1 MKRLILLIT
10 IGFLTTPVFSQIKF
24 GVKGGINVSNARY
37 SQSMDYRVAPL
48 FGCLA
53 EFQINENVNF
63 QSELVY
69 SKEGA
74 EDEYDES
81 FYGWS
86 GKVKETL
93 KVTYLNVPLLLRY
106 KLGKG
111 FKLLGGTQIGFLL
124 EADQVL
130 EFVNSSHDP
139 EVKNLT
145 DEMNSC
151 NVSLCIGT
159 SWEAK
164 CGLGI
169 DARYNGGLSNVS
181 NQDTEL
187 ILNGFQF
194 SLFQKF

>member
-1 MKRLILLIT
+1 MNRFMILLAISLLST
-10 IGFLTTPVFSQIKF
+10 SVIGQVKF
-24 GVKGGINVSNARY
+24 GVKGGMNISNARY
-37 SQSMDYRVAPL
+37 SQPMDYKVGPL

-53 EFQINENVNF
+53 ECSLNENVAF
-63 QSELVY
+63 QAELVY

-74 EDEYDES
+74 EDEYVES

-86 GKVKETL
+86 GKIKETL

-111 FKLLGGTQIGFLL
+111 FKLFGGTQIGFLL
-124 EADQVL
+124 EADQVI
-130 EFVNSSHDP
+130 EFVNSSYDP

-151 NVSLCIGT
+151 NVSLCFGT

-164 CGLGI
+164 CGLGF
-169 DARYNGGLSNVS
+169 DARYNIGLSNVS